1 MSFNADNGKTSAHGT
16 DSGALNEDIVLAEEL
31 IERQKQVREAS
42 RKRKVDERNR
52 KRKASEMLSRTNDEN
67 DVGSIHDSFAKSDK
81 TLQQLVSVAEKMA
94 TSSSVDSL
102 NSDLRSKNFN
112 QIQAAIGLQNN
123 PDADSAKKAREF
135 LLSMMLSSD

>member
-1 MSFNADNGKTSAHGT
+1 MMKM
-16 DSGALNEDIVLAEEL
+16 
-31 IERQKQVREAS
+31 
-42 RKRKVDERNR
+42 
-52 KRKASEMLSRTNDEN
+52 ML
-67 DVGSIHDSFAKSDK
+67 G
-81 TLQQLVSVAEKMA
+81 QLVSVAEKMA